1 VRDDVLP
8 KLVLYQ
14 PEKQRKTELNIYRKE
29 EMRGRT
35 KRCPLASQIE
45 QLQFITGIA

>member
-1 VRDDVLP
+1 VRDDV
-8 KLVLYQ
+8 LVLYQ

-29 EMRGRT
+29 ERRGGRT
-35 KRCPLASQIE
+35 KRCPQASQIE